1 MLILGIKVQ
10 IYYPYIHSLKDKRKE
25 VRSLISRLEN
35 KFNVSAREVADQDQW
50 QSFVLGI
57 SFTALS
63 ESEALE
69 MQEKIERF
77 IFSEVNGEILSVD
90 RDLFSLDNY

>member
-1 MLILGIKVQ
+1 MIILGIQIQ

-35 KFNVSAREVADQDQW
+35 KFNLSTREVADQDQW

-57 SFTALS
+57 SFTALK
-63 ESEALE
+63 ESEAIE

-77 IFSEVNGEILSVD
+77 ILAEVNGEILSFEW
-90 RDLFSLDNY
+90 DLFSLDDY